1 MLRSRTSAVAWMAAA
16 LFSFALAGCGG
27 DTTEQPP
34 PEPDQTGRVPPA
46 EPAGA
51 GPGNGTGYVFATNK
65 LFLGES
71 DRTGAASDE
80 AWKEFG
86 YNLDGKISDATST
99 DLCKPVGTATASSVY
114 TDGNE
119 GIDNSFGKNILQI
132 ITSLVAS
139 PSAEVNTSIADG
151 SFTVMV
157 EIDNLGADPSYTGL
171 PARLLIGSQ
180 LVDAAGMDLAPTWDG
195 NDEWPLVQEFLNDP
209 TDPKS
214 SKVQFP
220 NSYLVENTWVSN
232 ASGSLNLSV
241 SVAGYSLNLPIVN
254 AILTMDINPDRSG
267 AMNGTIAGIL
277 PTEQLITELQKVIG
291 AFEPSLCSG
300 GTAESIFNQIRQAS
314 DIMADGTQNPSAEC
328 NGISLGIGFEA
339 LPVKVG
345 PISAPAMPAP
355 DPCAMAPAGG

>member
-34 PEPDQTGRVPPA
+34 PAPDQTGVVPPA
-46 EPAGA
+46 PPTGA
-51 GPGNGTGYVFATNK
+51 GPGDGPGVVFATNK

-71 DRTGAASDE
+71 DRNGVASDE
-80 AWKEFG
+80 AWANFG
-86 YNLDGKISDATST
+86 YNLDAKISDASST
-99 DLCKPVGTATASSVY
+99 DLCRPVGTATASSVY
-114 TDGNE
+114 TDGAD
-119 GIDNSFGKNILQI
+119 GIDNSFGKNILGI

-139 PSAEVNTSIADG
+139 PSAEVNASIADG
-151 SFTVMV
+151 SFAVLL
-157 EIDNLGADPSYTGL
+157 EIDGLGTAPSYSPL
-171 PARLLIGSQ
+171 AARLLIGTQ
-180 LVDAAGMDLAPTWDG
+180 LMDMNGMDMAPTWTGD
-195 NDEWPLVQEFLNDP
+195 DEWPIAQEFLNDP

-214 SKVQFP
+214 SKVQFAD
-220 NSYLVENTWVSN
+220 SYMVENTWVSN
-232 ASGSLNLSV
+232 STGSLNLNV
-241 SVAGYSLNLPIVN
+241 SVAGYSLSLPIVN
-254 AILTMDINPDRSG
+254 AVITMDINPDRSG
-267 AMNGTIAGIL
+267 AVNGVIAGIL

-339 LPVKVG
+339 LPVRVG
-345 PISAPAMPAP
+345 AIAPPAEPAP